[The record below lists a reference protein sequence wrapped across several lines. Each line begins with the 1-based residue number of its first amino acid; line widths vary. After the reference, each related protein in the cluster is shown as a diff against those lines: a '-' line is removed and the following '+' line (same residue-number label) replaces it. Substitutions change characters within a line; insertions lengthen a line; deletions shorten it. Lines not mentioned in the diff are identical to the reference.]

1 MTPFHYIK
9 GFNEHHPKPLSTQC
23 SGQALKG
30 RPLGHT
36 QVTRGHIL
44 HVPLLDT
51 PHPTSPQ
58 LCHFRKVMRL
68 EDPSWGAGGSG
79 LRERPSHP
87 QLGLC
92 RWTELRPEAPGV
104 WPWSLAFE
112 WSGGAWLSLTTIQ
125 VGASCPVHGFVL
137 GDERQAWPPSRSA
150 SSQQALKAACFLTA
164 RAVEMLYWNN
174 SSV

>member
-58 LCHFRKVMRL
+58 LCHFRKAMRL
-68 EDPSWGAGGSG
+68 EDPSWGTGGSG

-104 WPWSLAFE
+104 WCRDTALAPRGAPVPGREGRPGPTACSPCPWAVPAGLP
-112 WSGGAWLSLTTIQ
+112 
-125 VGASCPVHGFVL
+125 SCPWGPEGLVQRRRGPRGSGESHMRWEGSL
-137 GDERQAWPPSRSA
+137 
-150 SSQQALKAACFLTA
+150 
-164 RAVEMLYWNN
+164 
-174 SSV
+174 